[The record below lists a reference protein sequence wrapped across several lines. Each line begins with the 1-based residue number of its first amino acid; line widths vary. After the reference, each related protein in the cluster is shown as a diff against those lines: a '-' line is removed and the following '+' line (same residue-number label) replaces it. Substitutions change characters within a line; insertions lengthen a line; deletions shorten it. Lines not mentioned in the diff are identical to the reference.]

1 MEAYFVEEVI
11 AVRVDLQALLVLQ
24 EKDSAI
30 AVIERKL
37 QALEPEI
44 ETFDAE
50 LAEVQEQLAKAQ
62 KYAGEADKR
71 RADLEA
77 RIESYRV
84 MQERRRQ
91 RLEWV
96 RGAKEASAIMAELD
110 MARGVLAKEEAD
122 WMRSADDLQ
131 DAEDKVVEVEAR
143 VEEVEAT
150 QKPQRQEV
158 AAKSDAY
165 EVALDAAR
173 SVREESTKGV
183 DAKILQY
190 YNRILRGRAPS
201 VLYPLTAGAC
211 GHCHTSVPMHRR
223 QQIVSGPVVEPCEA
237 CGVLVYNDTSDDE

>member
-1 MEAYFVEEVI
+1 M
-11 AVRVDLQALLVLQ
+11 RVDLQALLVLQ

-30 AVIERKL
+30 KVIERNL
-37 QALEPEI
+37 RSLEPEI
-44 ETFDAE
+44 ETLDAD
-50 LAEVQEQLAKAQ
+50 LAEVEEQLVAANKRA
-62 KYAGEADKR
+62 ADADKR
-71 RADLEA
+71 RADLET

-131 DAEDKVVEVEAR
+131 DAEDRVAEVVAHVAELED
-143 VEEVEAT
+143 T
-150 QKPQRQEV
+150 QKPQREEV
-158 AAKSDAY
+158 AAKSAAY
-165 EVALDAAR
+165 EADLEVAR
-173 SVREESTKGV
+173 SVREVAAKDV
-183 DAKILQY
+183 DAKTLQY
-190 YNRILRGRAPS
+190 YNRILRGRAPA
-201 VLYPLTAGAC
+201 VLYPLVAGAC

-237 CGVLVYNDTSDDE
+237 CGVLVYNDASDE